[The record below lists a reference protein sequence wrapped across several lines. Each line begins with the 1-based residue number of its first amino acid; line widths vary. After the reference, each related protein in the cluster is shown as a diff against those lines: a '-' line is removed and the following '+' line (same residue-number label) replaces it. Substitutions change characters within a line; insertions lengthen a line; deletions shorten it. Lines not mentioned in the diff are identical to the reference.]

1 MKAKID
7 ADTQTFVRF
16 WLVPLGIVVA
26 GYAIYSARTA
36 LIIIGAA
43 LFLALALNG
52 PVSWI
57 ERHLPGKSRVGGT
70 ALSFILVVAFLG
82 TFITLVVPPIVQ
94 QTVKFAETVPS
105 IVDGATTQY
114 KGVND
119 LIVKYHLEGQVD
131 DATNSIKKN
140 ASGWAAR
147 IGGNVIG
154 SLSSIGGFFV
164 SLLLTL
170 VLSFLMLI
178 EGPAMLRKLWEL
190 YEDQPRMEYHQHLLG
205 RMYHVVSGYVVG
217 QLTVA
222 GIGATLMGLFVFI
235 LSFIF
240 NIPGNLAIPTA
251 AIYFVLCL
259 VPMFGST
266 IAAVLIG
273 LLLVL
278 NDPVAAIVFAIGFI
292 IYQQIENNVISPT
305 IQSKRMELTALW
317 ILVAVTI
324 GLYVFGIA
332 GGIISIP
339 IAGCLKVL
347 LDDYLV
353 HVKNERQRRIKKPGA
368 QLVKKTSGTTE
379 A

>member
-16 WLVPLGIVVA
+16 WLVPLGIVIA
-26 GYAIYSARTA
+26 GFAIYSARTA

-57 ERHLPGKSRVGGT
+57 ERHLPGRSRVGGT
-70 ALSFILVVAFLG
+70 ALSFIMVVAFLG
-82 TFITLVVPPIVQ
+82 AFVILVVPPIIQ
-94 QTVKFAETVPS
+94 QTAKFAQTVPA
-105 IVDGATTQY
+105 IVDGATAQY
-114 KGVND
+114 KGVNQ
-119 LIVKYHLEGQVD
+119 LIERYNLQEQVA
-131 DATNSIKKN
+131 DATASFKQN
-140 ASGWAAR
+140 ASGWAASF
-147 IGGNVIG
+147 GGNVIG
-154 SLSSIGGFFV
+154 SLSSIGSFLI
-164 SLLLTL
+164 SLVLSL

-178 EGPAMLRKLWEL
+178 EGPALLRKLWEL
-190 YEDQPRMEYHQHLLG
+190 YEDQPRMEYHQHLLT

-235 LSFIF
+235 LSFLF
-240 NIPGNLAIPTA
+240 KVPGNLAIPAA

-259 VPMFGST
+259 IPMFGST
-266 IAAVLIG
+266 IAAALIG
-273 LLLVL
+273 LLLLL
-278 NDPVAAIVFAIGFI
+278 NDPVAALVFIIGYI

-347 LDDYLV
+347 FDDYLA
-353 HVKNERQRRIKKPGA
+353 HQKRQRRKTDQPSAK
-368 QLVKKTSGTTE
+368 LVKKTASE

>member
-26 GYAIYSARTA
+26 GFAIYSARTA

-70 ALSFILVVAFLG
+70 ALSFILVVVFLG
-82 TFITLVVPPIVQ
+82 AFATLVVPPIVQ
-94 QTVKFAETVPS
+94 QTAKFVETVPS
-105 IVDGATTQY
+105 IIDGATTQY
-114 KGVND
+114 KGVNQ
-119 LIVKYHLEGQVD
+119 LITKYHLENQVD
-131 DATNSIKKN
+131 EAMTSIKKN
-140 ASGWAAR
+140 ASGWAADL
-147 IGGNVIG
+147 GGNVIG
-154 SLSSIGGFFV
+154 SLSSLGSFLV
-164 SLLLTL
+164 SLLLAL
-170 VLSFLMLI
+170 VLAFLMLV
-178 EGPAMLRKLWEL
+178 EGPSMLKKLWGM
-190 YEDQPRMEYHQHLLG
+190 YDDQPKLDYHQHLVQ

-217 QLTVA
+217 QLTIA
-222 GIGATLMGLFVFI
+222 GIGATLMGLFVFV
-235 LSFIF
+235 LSFLF
-240 NIPGNLAIPTA
+240 NVPSNLAIPAA
-251 AIYFVLCL
+251 AIYFVLSL
-259 VPMFGST
+259 IPMFGST

-273 LLLVL
+273 LLLAL
-278 NDPVAAIVFAIGFI
+278 NDPVAALVFIVGFF
-292 IYQQIENNVISPT
+292 IYQQIENNVVAPT

-347 LDDYLV
+347 FDDYLI
-353 HVKNERQRRIKKPGA
+353 HAKRERQKSQRPTAKLA
-368 QLVKKTSGTTE
+368 KTSTGD

>member
-1 MKAKID
+1 MKAKIE
-7 ADTQTFVRF
+7 ADTQTFIRF

-26 GYAIYSARTA
+26 GFAIYSARTA

-57 ERHLPGKSRVGGT
+57 ERHLPGRSRVGGT
-70 ALSFILVVAFLG
+70 ALSFILVVIFLG
-82 TFITLVVPPIVQ
+82 AFVTLVVPPIVQ
-94 QTVKFAETVPS
+94 QTAKFIGTVPS

-114 KGVND
+114 RGINQV
-119 LIVKYHLEGQVD
+119 ITKYHLEDQVD
-131 DATNSIKKN
+131 EATSSIKKN
-140 ASGWAAR
+140 ASRWAANF
-147 IGGNVIG
+147 GGDVVS
-154 SLSSIGGFFV
+154 SLSSLGGFLISMV
-164 SLLLTL
+164 LAL

-178 EGPAMLRKLWEL
+178 EGPGLLRKLWDM
-190 YEDQPRMEYHQHLLG
+190 YDDQPRMEYHQHLVQ

-235 LSFIF
+235 ISLLF
-240 NIPGNLAIPTA
+240 NVPANLAIPAA
-251 AIYFVLCL
+251 AIYFVLSL
-259 VPMFGST
+259 IPMFGST
-266 IAAVLIG
+266 IAAILIG
-273 LLLVL
+273 LLLAL
-278 NDPVAAIVFAIGFI
+278 NDPVAAVVFVIGFI
-292 IYQQIENNVISPT
+292 IYQQIENNVVSPT

-317 ILVAVTI
+317 ILISVTV

-347 LDDYLV
+347 FDDYIA
-353 HVKNERQRRIKKPGA
+353 HTRKERAKSQRSLAK
-368 QLVKKTSGTTE
+368 LVKKT
-379 A
+379 

>member
-57 ERHLPGKSRVGGT
+57 ERHLPGKSRIGGT
-70 ALSFILVVAFLG
+70 ALSFVLVVAFLG
-82 TFITLVVPPIVQ
+82 AFFTLVVPPIVQ
-94 QTVKFAETVPS
+94 QTAKFVATVPS

-114 KGVND
+114 KGINN
-119 LIVKYHLEGQVD
+119 LITKYHLEDQVD
-131 DATNSIKKN
+131 DATASIKKN
-140 ASGWAAR
+140 ASRWAANV
-147 IGGNVIG
+147 GGNVIG
-154 SLSSIGGFFV
+154 SLSSIGSFFI
-164 SLLLTL
+164 SLLLAL
-170 VLSFLMLI
+170 VLSFLMLV
-178 EGPAMLRKLWEL
+178 EGPVLLRRLWDL
-190 YEDQPRMEYHQHLLG
+190 YDDQPKMEYHQHVLQ
-205 RMYHVVSGYVVG
+205 RMYHVVNGYVVG

-222 GIGATLMGLFVFI
+222 GIGATLMGLFVFV
-235 LSFIF
+235 LSFLF
-240 NIPGNLAIPTA
+240 DVPGNLAIPTA

-259 VPMFGST
+259 IPMFGST

-273 LLLVL
+273 LLLAL

-317 ILVAVTI
+317 ILIAVTI

-347 LDDYLV
+347 FDDYLV
-353 HVKNERQRRIKKPGA
+353 HAKRERQKSQRPLAR
-368 QLVKKTSGTTE
+368 LVKKS
-379 A
+379 